1 MHVNKSMA
9 ANRTKQEALDTKVDK
24 QQTKE
29 AFHRQKIQKEQEAR
43 QLKMMIKHQQMEAQS
58 RRQ

>member
-43 QLKMMIKHQQMEAQS
+43 QLKMMIK
-58 RRQ
+58 